1 MERKQIGNGAYITV
15 LDSQKFN
22 RCRITL
28 HFQFPANR
36 EQATAAAVLPLVL
49 ERGYADCPDMTELS
63 RRLAKLY
70 GADLAVDNAV
80 NGGNRILTVDIVGIC
95 DPFALEGENLTQE
108 YLKIALGVAFDPYLV
123 NGVFDPEAVQIEKAT
138 LAQRLLRAPGPPQIL
153 RQQQGRYR
161 A

>member
-80 NGGNRILTVDIVGIC
+80 NGGNRILTVEIVVISTACGAASAC
-95 DPFALEGENLTQE
+95 DGSMPARGS
-108 YLKIALGVAFDPYLV
+108 
-123 NGVFDPEAVQIEKAT
+123 
-138 LAQRLLRAPGPPQIL
+138 APGKP
-153 RQQQGRYR
+153 Y
-161 A
+161 AS

>member
-49 ERGYADCPDMTELS
+49 ERG
-63 RRLAKLY
+63 
-70 GADLAVDNAV
+70 
-80 NGGNRILTVDIVGIC
+80 
-95 DPFALEGENLTQE
+95 
-108 YLKIALGVAFDPYLV
+108 
-123 NGVFDPEAVQIEKAT
+123 
-138 LAQRLLRAPGPPQIL
+138 
-153 RQQQGRYR
+153 
-161 A
+161 